1 MINGETLNEIY
12 YHIRESNFTILQG
25 DKSLDFL
32 NRITTNMI
40 QKKSDGKLNPSL
52 LCGASGR
59 IEDSLEIIFSKEG
72 VIIIG
77 LSTNGEKIR
86 QKLVLGKKWN
96 ERINVLNGDDPLT
109 FLTIYGEQL
118 TEIAKSFNLEIN
130 HDETQP
136 WFESDSK
143 LIRYNNTQ
151 PASIDLILQ
160 TESLGDFFDSEVEE
174 SLKISSI
181 NSWNKF
187 CIDNSILQ
195 YNEIKSSPLP
205 FECGLGHLIDP
216 NKGCYPGQEIHA
228 RIESRG
234 KQTKF
239 ITKFVANA
247 QLQSGKYRSE
257 DGKKIM
263 ITTVSI
269 IEDKTYGI
277 AIIPTHFLGKNEI
290 RVNDN
295 MLTKLHIKSF

>member
-1 MINGETLNEIY
+1 
-12 YHIRESNFTILQG
+12 
-25 DKSLDFL
+25 
-32 NRITTNMI
+32 
-40 QKKSDGKLNPSL
+40 
-52 LCGASGR
+52 
-59 IEDSLEIIFSKEG
+59 LEVIFSEEG
-72 VIIIG
+72 VIVIG

-86 QKLVLGKKWN
+86 QKLVQGKNWN

-109 FLTIYGEQL
+109 FLTIYGQQL

-130 HDETQP
+130 HDETQS
-136 WFESDSK
+136 WFEINSK

-160 TESLGDFFDSEVEE
+160 TESLGDFFDSGIET

-239 ITKFVANA
+239 ITKFVANT
-247 QLQSGKYRSE
+247 QLQPGKYRSE

>member
-1 MINGETLNEIY
+1 MINGETQNGIY
-12 YHIRESNFTILQG
+12 YHIRERNFTILQG
-25 DKSLDFL
+25 DNSLDFL
-32 NRITTNMI
+32 NRITTNLI
-40 QKKSDGKLNPSL
+40 QKKTDGELNLTL

-277 AIIPTHFLGKNEI
+277 AIIPTHFMGKNEI
-290 RVNDN
+290 IVNDN

>member
-1 MINGETLNEIY
+1 MIDGETPNEIY
-12 YHIRESNFTILQG
+12 YHIREGNFSILQG
-25 DKSLDFL
+25 DNSLDFL
-32 NRITTNMI
+32 NRITTNII
-40 QKKSDGKLNPSL
+40 QKKTDGKLNLTL

-59 IEDSLEIIFSKEG
+59 IEDSLEVIFSEEG
-72 VIIIG
+72 VIVIG

-86 QKLVLGKKWN
+86 QKLVQGKNWN

-109 FLTIYGEQL
+109 FLTIYGQQL

-130 HDETQP
+130 HDETQS
-136 WFESDSK
+136 WFEINSK

-160 TESLGDFFDSEVEE
+160 TESLGDFFDSGIET

-239 ITKFVANA
+239 ITKFVANT
-247 QLQSGKYRSE
+247 QLQPGKYRSE

>member
-1 MINGETLNEIY
+1 MIDGETPNEIY
-12 YHIRESNFTILQG
+12 YHIREGNFTILQG
-25 DKSLDFL
+25 DNSLDFL

-40 QKKSDGKLNPSL
+40 QKKTDGKLNLTL

-59 IEDSLEIIFSKEG
+59 IEDSLEVIFSEEG
-72 VIIIG
+72 VIVIG

-86 QKLVLGKKWN
+86 QKLVQGKNWN

-109 FLTIYGEQL
+109 FLTIYGQQL

-130 HDETQP
+130 HDETQS
-136 WFESDSK
+136 WFEINSK

-239 ITKFVANA
+239 ITKFVANT
-247 QLQSGKYRSE
+247 QLQPGKYRSE

>member
-1 MINGETLNEIY
+1 MIDGETLNEIY

-40 QKKSDGKLNPSL
+40 QNNSDGKLNPSL

-59 IEDSLEIIFSKEG
+59 IEDFLEIIFSEEG
-72 VIIIG
+72 LIIIG
-77 LSTNGEKIR
+77 LSVNGDKIR
-86 QKLVLGKKWN
+86 QKLVQGKKWN
-96 ERINVLNGDDPLT
+96 ENINVLNGDEPLT
-109 FLTIYGEQL
+109 FLTIFGDQL
-118 TEIAKSFNLEIN
+118 AEITKSLNLEISL
-130 HDETQP
+130 DKTKS

-143 LIRYNNTQ
+143 LIRYNNTE
-151 PASIDLILQ
+151 PESIDLILQ
-160 TESLGDFFDSEVEE
+160 TESLSNFFDSEVEA

-181 NSWNKF
+181 NTWNKF

-239 ITKFVANA
+239 ITKFVANT
-247 QLQSGKYRSE
+247 QLQPGKYRSE
-257 DGKKIM
+257 DGKKIL
-263 ITTVSI
+263 ITTISI

-277 AIIPTHFLGKNEI
+277 AILPTHFIGKNEI
-290 RVNDN
+290 SINDN
-295 MLTKLHIKSF
+295 ILTKLYIKSF

>member
-1 MINGETLNEIY
+1 MINGETPNGIY
-12 YHIRESNFTILQG
+12 YHIRERNFTILQG
-25 DKSLDFL
+25 EKSLDSL

-40 QKKSDGKLNPSL
+40 QKKTDGELNFTL

-59 IEDSLEIIFSKEG
+59 IEDSLEIIFSEEG

-77 LSTNGEKIR
+77 LSTNGDEIR
-86 QKLVLGKKWN
+86 QKLVQGKNWN

-109 FLTIYGEQL
+109 FLTIFGEQL
-118 TEIAKSFNLEIN
+118 TEIAKSFNLEMSQ
-130 HDETQP
+130 DETNS
-136 WFESDSK
+136 WFERDSK
-143 LIRYNNTQ
+143 LIRYNNTL

-160 TESLGDFFDSEVEE
+160 TESLSNFFDSEVEK

-181 NSWNKF
+181 NTWNKF

-239 ITKFVANA
+239 ITKFVANT

-257 DGKKIM
+257 DGKKII

-277 AIIPTHFLGKNEI
+277 AILPTHFQGKHEI
-290 RVNDN
+290 RINDN
-295 MLTKLHIKSF
+295 ILTKLYIKSF

>member
-1 MINGETLNEIY
+1 MIDGETPNEIY
-12 YHIRESNFTILQG
+12 YHIREGNFTILQG
-25 DKSLDFL
+25 DNSLDFL

-40 QKKSDGKLNPSL
+40 QKKTDGKLNLTL

-59 IEDSLEIIFSKEG
+59 IEDSLEVIFSEEG
-72 VIIIG
+72 VIVIG

-86 QKLVLGKKWN
+86 QKLVQGKNWN

-109 FLTIYGEQL
+109 FLTIYGQQL

-130 HDETQP
+130 HDETQS
-136 WFESDSK
+136 WFEINSK

-160 TESLGDFFDSEVEE
+160 TESLGDFFDSGIET

-205 FECGLGHLIDP
+205 FECGLGYLIDQ

-239 ITKFVANA
+239 ITKFVANT
-247 QLQSGKYRSE
+247 QLQPGKYRSE

-295 MLTKLHIKSF
+295 MHTKLHIKSF

>member
-1 MINGETLNEIY
+1 MINGETQNGIY
-12 YHIRESNFTILQG
+12 YHIRERNFTILQG
-25 DKSLDFL
+25 DNSLDFL
-32 NRITTNMI
+32 NRITTNLI
-40 QKKSDGKLNPSL
+40 QKKTDGELNLTL

-239 ITKFVANA
+239 ITKFVANT
-247 QLQSGKYRSE
+247 QLQPGKYRSE

-277 AIIPTHFLGKNEI
+277 AIIPTHFMGKNEI
-290 RVNDN
+290 IVNDN

>member
-1 MINGETLNEIY
+1 MIDGETPNEIY
-12 YHIRESNFTILQG
+12 YHIREGNFSILQG
-25 DKSLDFL
+25 DNSLDFL
-32 NRITTNMI
+32 NRITTNII
-40 QKKSDGKLNPSL
+40 QKKTDGKLNLTL

-59 IEDSLEIIFSKEG
+59 IEDSLEVIFSEEG
-72 VIIIG
+72 VIVIG

-86 QKLVLGKKWN
+86 QKLVQGKNWN

-109 FLTIYGEQL
+109 FLTIYGQQL

-130 HDETQP
+130 HDETQS
-136 WFESDSK
+136 WFEINSK

-160 TESLGDFFDSEVEE
+160 TESLSDFFDSEIET

-239 ITKFVANA
+239 ITKFVANT
-247 QLQSGKYRSE
+247 QLQPGKYRSE

>member
-1 MINGETLNEIY
+1 MIDGETPNEIY

-25 DKSLDFL
+25 DNSLGFL

-40 QKKSDGKLNPSL
+40 QKKTDGKLNLTL

-59 IEDSLEIIFSKEG
+59 IEDSLEIIFSEEG
-72 VIIIG
+72 LIIIG
-77 LSTNGEKIR
+77 ISTNGDKIR
-86 QKLVLGKKWN
+86 QKLVQGKKWN

-109 FLTIYGEQL
+109 FLTIFGEQL
-118 TEIAKSFNLEIN
+118 TEIAKSFNLEISP
-130 HDETQP
+130 DETKP
-136 WFESDSK
+136 WFENDSK

-151 PASIDLILQ
+151 PESIDLILQ
-160 TESLGDFFDSEVEE
+160 TDSLTNFFDSEVET

-239 ITKFVANA
+239 IAKFVANT
-247 QLQSGKYRSE
+247 QLQPGKYRSE

>member
-1 MINGETLNEIY
+1 MIDGETPNEIY
-12 YHIRESNFTILQG
+12 YHIREGNFSILQG
-25 DKSLDFL
+25 DNSLDFL

-40 QKKSDGKLNPSL
+40 QKKTDGKLNLTL

-59 IEDSLEIIFSKEG
+59 IEDSLEVIFSEEG
-72 VIIIG
+72 VIVIG

-86 QKLVLGKKWN
+86 QKLVQGKNWN

-109 FLTIYGEQL
+109 FLTIYGQQL

-130 HDETQP
+130 HDETQS
-136 WFESDSK
+136 WFEINSK

-160 TESLGDFFDSEVEE
+160 TESLGDFFDSGIET

-239 ITKFVANA
+239 ITKFVANT
-247 QLQSGKYRSE
+247 QLQPGKYRSE

-295 MLTKLHIKSF
+295 MLTELHIKSF

>member
-1 MINGETLNEIY
+1 MIDGETPNEIY
-12 YHIRESNFTILQG
+12 YHIREGNFTILQG
-25 DKSLDFL
+25 DNSLDFL

-40 QKKSDGKLNPSL
+40 QKKTDGKLNLTL

-59 IEDSLEIIFSKEG
+59 IEDSLEVIFSEEG
-72 VIIIG
+72 VIVIG

-86 QKLVLGKKWN
+86 QKLVQGKNWN

-109 FLTIYGEQL
+109 FLTIYGQQL

-130 HDETQP
+130 HDETQS
-136 WFESDSK
+136 WFEINSK

-160 TESLGDFFDSEVEE
+160 TESLGDFFDSGIET

-239 ITKFVANA
+239 ITKFVANT
-247 QLQSGKYRSE
+247 QLQPGKYRSE